1 MFSTTDMSIVADILY
16 LVRGLGGVAFTT
28 DQGPIFMTKITF
40 RLPRSIRLSLQRSQG
55 NANDLRLQD
64 ISTVAIENVEK
75 LDPCEMV

>member
-1 MFSTTDMSIVADILY
+1 
-16 LVRGLGGVAFTT
+16 
-28 DQGPIFMTKITF
+28 MTKITF

-75 LDPCEMV
+75 LDPCEMVCIKTTNPSSLYVTDDFVVTHNTSLLT